1 MASDDLQAITGEPDP
16 VLRNRAIT
24 AHYVRLSRRMEQVV
38 GTTDANWLHF
48 GAWASASAG
57 MVIRGDHLPLDL
69 PVDVGRDAVLAG
81 NTAIIADVAPRFER
95 FLALAGTSRSLEE
108 DCGADPLLTQTPYLA
123 DAFQCYALLA
133 DVLVADPTDRAQLML
148 RANLGIAHHEQAFA
162 DELID
167 AAIPGEGLVGRL
179 ATATIVLQLPD
190 GDLRV
195 SRDVPAPAYLD
206 GRQWPDDLDPIT
218 DPHLLRLA
226 HEYRQDLDST
236 RHSDAPDWQALDE
249 RMGYIFC
256 LFRAFQQDPAIRSD
270 PASR

>member
-1 MASDDLQAITGEPDP
+1 MARDHLSSITDEPDP
-16 VLRNRAIT
+16 ARRNHAIT

-38 GTTDANWLHF
+38 GSTDANWLHF

-57 MVIRGDHLPLDL
+57 VVIRGDHVPIEL
-69 PVDVGRDAVLAG
+69 PVDVGREAVLAG

-95 FLALAGTSRSLEE
+95 FLDIAATSRSVVE
-108 DCGADPLLTQTPYLA
+108 DVSTDHLLTETSHLA
-123 DAFQCYALLA
+123 DAFRCYSLLA
-133 DVLVADPTDRAQLML
+133 ATGVTAAPERAQLML

-162 DELID
+162 DTLID
-167 AAIPGEGLVGRL
+167 AAIPGRGLVGRL
-179 ATATIVLQLPD
+179 ATATIVLQFPD

-218 DPHLLRLA
+218 DPQLLRLA
-226 HEYRQDLDST
+226 EEYGQHLDST
-236 RHSDAPDWQALDE
+236 RHSDAPDWQDLDE

-256 LFRAFQQDPAIRSD
+256 LFRAFQQDPAIRTS
-270 PASR
+270 PE